1 MNDLSRFQANKP
13 PLSKAQLSAYIC
25 GMSSFTFD
33 QIRSIQV
40 KVSVFSLICA
50 SLLFICS
57 SCGSPPME
65 EAEPAANKPALQPE
79 HVQVNSPLDI
89 VSLTDSVISPFLYS
103 NITGLDSLPLDQKK
117 MKFVSAL
124 LPAILVA
131 KDKLYHERVSFQELL
146 MKKEWTRAD
155 STFFLRLS
163 HDYRTKDTTA
173 LLSALETHPN
183 SIVLAQAAIESG
195 WGNSRIFG
203 EGNNLFGIWSY
214 STREP
219 RIAASIKRD
228 GQTIYLRKYADIS
241 ESISDYFKTIG
252 RSRHYAGFRKARSE
266 SHDIEKLI
274 PHLLNY
280 SERRE
285 AYVNQLRTMIRYN
298 QLKQYD
304 HYRLDSSFYVSV
316 IEGTE

>member
-1 MNDLSRFQANKP
+1 
-13 PLSKAQLSAYIC
+13 
-25 GMSSFTFD
+25 MSSFISGKVRSS
-33 QIRSIQV
+33 QIKASIV
-40 KVSVFSLICA
+40 
-50 SLLFICS
+50 LLVPVWLLLLGSSCS
-57 SCGSPPME
+57 SNTAGE
-65 EAEPAANKPALQPE
+65 EEQATIELKLQPE
-79 HVQVNSPLDI
+79 HIQVSRPLDI
-89 VSLTDSVISPFLYS
+89 VSLTDSVIAPFLYS

-131 KDKLYHERVSFQELL
+131 KDKLYHERASFQELL
-146 MKKEWTRAD
+146 QQEEWTPAD
-155 STFFLRLS
+155 SAFFLKLS

-219 RIAASIKRD
+219 RIAASVKRD

-241 ESISDYFKTIG
+241 ESIGDYFKTIG

-274 PHLLNY
+274 PHLINY

-304 HYRLDSSFYVSV
+304 HYRLDSSYYVRV
-316 IEGTE
+316 TEGTE